1 MSVYSVTIPCFA
13 QMLRALSS
21 LLSKGEAS
29 ALERGYDPQI
39 LLGARL
45 APDMHDLARQIQY
58 ACTQAQEAVQRLTQ
72 QPVRSLT
79 PPENW
84 AAAKA
89 LIERT
94 LAVLDSADRAQIEEG
109 AERKIAIE
117 LPNGMAFD
125 MTGSE
130 YAVVTWATP
139 QFYFHLITAYNIL
152 RHNGVPLGK
161 ADYVQHMFAY
171 LRKAT
176 SAHNVR

>member
-1 MSVYSVTIPCFA
+1 
-13 QMLRALSS
+13 MLRSLSA
-21 LLSKGEAS
+21 LLSKGEAA

-58 ACTQAQEAVQRLTQ
+58 ACTQAQEAVQRLTLR
-72 QPVRSLT
+72 PVSSLT
-79 PPENW
+79 PPETL
-84 AAAKA
+84 AAAKE

-109 AERKIAIE
+109 AEREIAIE

-125 MTGSE
+125 MTGNE
-130 YAVVTWATP
+130 YAVNWATP

-171 LRKAT
+171 LRQ
-176 SAHNVR
+176 

>member
-13 QMLRALSS
+13 QMLRALLS
-21 LLSKGEAS
+21 LLSKGEAV

-45 APDMHDLARQIQY
+45 APDMHALARQIQY
-58 ACTQAQEAVQRLTQ
+58 ACTQAHEAVQRLTH
-72 QPVRSLT
+72 QPVQSLT
-79 PPENW
+79 PPENL

-94 LAVLDSADRAQIEEG
+94 LTVLDSVDRAQIEEG
-109 AERKIAIE
+109 AEREITVE
-117 LPNGMAFD
+117 LPNGMAFA

-130 YAVVTWATP
+130 YAVNWAIP
-139 QFYFHLITAYNIL
+139 QFYFHLVTAYNIL

-171 LRKAT
+171 LRK
-176 SAHNVR
+176 